1 MDEIVGLRVRLRAKI
16 QEAEEKKTKK
26 SKQRGAEKRRV
37 ALNTMTVGAFFFDQ
51 QDSDTP
57 WTFQKSAKFL
67 LLLTLGFEREKQ
79 INPKIKI

>member
-1 MDEIVGLRVRLRAKI
+1 MTDEIVGVRVRLRAKN
-16 QEAEEKKTKK
+16 QEAEENKTKK
-26 SKQRGAEKRRV
+26 SKQRRV

-57 WTFQKSAKFL
+57 WTFQKSAEFL

-79 INPKIKI
+79 IKPKKN